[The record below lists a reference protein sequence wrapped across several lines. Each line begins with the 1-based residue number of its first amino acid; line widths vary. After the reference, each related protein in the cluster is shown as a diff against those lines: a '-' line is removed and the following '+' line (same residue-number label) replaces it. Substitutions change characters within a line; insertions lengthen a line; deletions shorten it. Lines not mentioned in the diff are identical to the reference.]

1 MSRRAPRN
9 GIHELMESSFLTE
22 TVKYDGTQ
30 LRSHWIYEQTGIL
43 GNAITAFIGGADVP
57 LKNMVDLVD
66 VKAKENIYST
76 SMLHFLVEHFS
87 EDLSSMILR
96 QRLLAAIATEEL
108 KRFDR
113 CKEVQRKGD
122 DIYDGDKKL
131 SVSIATASPVSCLIH
146 FGINIKSEK
155 TPVPTKGLADYD
167 IDPKQFADILM
178 RRYVE
183 ELRSINTARCKVRSV
198 P

>member
-1 MSRRAPRN
+1 
-9 GIHELMESSFLTE
+9 MESRFLTE
-22 TVKYDGTQ
+22 NIKYDGTQ
-30 LRSHWIYEQTGIL
+30 LRSHWIYEQTGLL
-43 GNAITAFIGGADVP
+43 GDAVAAFIGGADVP

-76 SMLHFLVEHFS
+76 SMLHFLVESFS
-87 EDLSSMILR
+87 ADLSSMILR
-96 QRLLAAIATEEL
+96 QRLLAVIATEEL
-108 KRFDR
+108 KRHDR
-113 CKEVQRKGD
+113 CNAVERKGD
-122 DIYDGDKKL
+122 DLYDGEKKL

-146 FGINIKSEK
+146 FGINIKSDK

-178 RRYVE
+178 RRYIE
-183 ELRSINTARCKVRSV
+183 ELNSMNIARCKVRSV